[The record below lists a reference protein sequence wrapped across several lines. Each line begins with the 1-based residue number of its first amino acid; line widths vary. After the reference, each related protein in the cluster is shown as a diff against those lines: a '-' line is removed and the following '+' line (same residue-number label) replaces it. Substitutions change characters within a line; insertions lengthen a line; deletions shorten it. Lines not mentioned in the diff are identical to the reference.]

1 MCKFCDIIKNN
12 EFKFENNLA
21 VGFEDSFPVSK
32 GHFLVIPKRHVE
44 TYFELSD
51 EENSAMKSLALEIKA
66 FLDNKYHPD
75 GYNVG
80 YNCGEAAG
88 QSVFHCHM
96 HIIPR
101 YVGDVERPRG
111 GIRKIL
117 KKDVGY

>member
-1 MCKFCDIIKNN
+1 
-12 EFKFENNLA
+12 
-21 VGFEDSFPVSK
+21 
-32 GHFLVIPKRHVE
+32 
-44 TYFELSD
+44 
-51 EENSAMKSLALEIKA
+51 MKSLALEIKA

>member
-12 EFKFENNLA
+12 EFEFENNLV

-32 GHFLVIPKRHVE
+32 GHFLVIPKRHIE
-44 TYFELSD
+44 TCFELSD